1 MKKRLLALL
10 LAAALVLGA
19 CAPVEE
25 KAPAPEQEPAPVESA
40 DAPAEPVDPSIPV
53 VEGLRFVEQLQLDYA
68 QCFAA
73 YRYEGDY
80 WVITVTDGR
89 QYLVLPQGAAVP
101 ENCGD
106 YIVLQQPLD
115 SIYLVA
121 TSAMALFRAIDGID
135 SIRLSG
141 AKEEAW
147 YIEEAA
153 QAMKQGDI
161 LYAGKYSEPDYELL
175 TAQGCDLSIQS
186 TMIYHNPQVLEKI
199 EELGVPVFIDRSS
212 YESHPLGRTEWMKLY
227 GVLLGKADLAA
238 ERFEQQASL
247 VEELNDF
254 PNTEK
259 TVAFFYVTTSGT
271 VSVRKSHDYLATM
284 IQLAG
289 GRYIFPDLGDP
300 ESASSAVT
308 LTMEEFYAGAKDA
321 DYLIY
326 NATIDAPLHSVEEL
340 LDKSALFADFKA
352 VQEDKVW
359 CTGKYLYQATDI
371 LGEMIRDIHT
381 MLSGSEEEQT
391 FIYHLPQKEGA

>member
-10 LAAALVLGA
+10 LAAAFLLGA
-19 CAPVEE
+19 CAPAQAAPQ
-25 KAPAPEQEPAPVESA
+25 APAQEPAPAEA
-40 DAPAEPVDPSIPV
+40 EAAPR
-53 VEGLRFVEQLQLDYA
+53 VEGLRFVEQLPLDYA
-68 QCFAA
+68 LCFDA

-80 WVITVTDGR
+80 WVLSVTDGR
-89 QYLVLPQGAAVP
+89 QYLVVPQGAAVP
-101 ENCGD
+101 ENCQD

-115 SIYLVA
+115 RIYLVA
-121 TSAMALFRAIDGID
+121 TSAMALLRAIDGIGNV
-135 SIRLSG
+135 RLSG

-153 QAMKQGDI
+153 QAMERGDI

-175 TAQGCDLSIQS
+175 TAQGCDLSLQS
-186 TMIYHNPQVLEKI
+186 TMIYHNPQVMEKT

-227 GVLLGKADLAA
+227 GILLGKVELAQ
-238 ERFEQQASL
+238 ERFEEQARL
-247 VEELNDF
+247 VEELSDF

-259 TVAFFYVTTSGT
+259 TVAFFYVTNSGT
-271 VSVRKSHDYLATM
+271 VSVRKSNDYLATM

-289 GRYIFPDLGDP
+289 GHYIFPDLGDAQ
-300 ESASSAVT
+300 SASSAVT

-326 NATIDAPLHSVEEL
+326 NATIDAALYSVEDL
-340 LDKSALFADFKA
+340 LDKSALFGDFKA

-371 LGEMIRDIHT
+371 LGEMIRDIHI
-381 MLSGSEEEQT
+381 MLSGSGEEQT